1 MYVAL
6 KVEVFSTT
14 MHKQLDEPTSTKMNC
29 QARNPV
35 KKIKWPDEILK
46 FTASMEKTSTNN

>member
-35 KKIKWPDEILK
+35 KKLSGQMK
-46 FTASMEKTSTNN
+46 S

>member
-14 MHKQLDEPTSTKMNC
+14 MHKQLDESTSTKMNC
-29 QARNPV
+29 EARNPV
-35 KKIKWPDEILK
+35 KKLSGQMK
-46 FTASMEKTSTNN
+46 S